1 MRYRQ
6 ATDEGIR
13 VTIVSR
19 LHEAYNRRDRDALLA
34 LLTDD
39 VVWHVP
45 GTSSNA
51 GTFVGHDGIWKGVF
65 GPMWPTPARV
75 VARDVV
81 EHEDQLVA
89 LVEWRHNFGDGEQ
102 AWTGVEVLRLVDGLV
117 AERHEHM
124 SRQAEL
130 DVLFE
135 RGCAAVQ
142 EP

>member
-1 MRYRQ
+1 
-6 ATDEGIR
+6 
-13 VTIVSR
+13 VTIVPT

-34 LLTDD
+34 LLADD
-39 VVWHVP
+39 VVWHVA
-45 GTSSNA
+45 GTSSMA
-51 GTFVGHDGIWKGVF
+51 GTFAGREGVWKGVF
-65 GPMWPTPARV
+65 EPMWPTPARV
-75 VARDVV
+75 FARDVV

-102 AWTGVEVLRLVDGLV
+102 GWTGVEVLRLADGLV

-130 DVLFE
+130 DRLFE
-135 RGCAAVQ
+135 RGCAAVP

>member
-1 MRYRQ
+1 M
-6 ATDEGIR
+6 
-13 VTIVSR
+13 TIVSA

-45 GTSSNA
+45 GTSPMA
-51 GTFVGHDGIWKGVF
+51 GTFAGREKVWRRVF
-65 GPMWPTPARV
+65 GPLWPTPARV
-75 VARDVV
+75 FARDVV
-81 EHEDQLVA
+81 EHEDQVVA

-102 AWTGVEVLRLVDGLV
+102 GWTGVEVLRLAGGLV

-130 DVLFE
+130 DRLFE
-135 RGCAAVQ
+135 RGCAADA

>member
-1 MRYRQ
+1 
-6 ATDEGIR
+6 
-13 VTIVSR
+13 VTIVST
-19 LHEAYNRRDRDALLA
+19 LHDAYNRRDRKALLA

-39 VVWHVP
+39 VVWQVP
-45 GTSSNA
+45 GTTSMA
-51 GTFVGHDGIWKGVF
+51 GTFTGRDSVWKGAF
-65 GPMWPTPARV
+65 APMWPTPARV
-75 VARDVV
+75 FARDVV

-102 AWTGVEVLRLVDGLV
+102 GWTGVEVLRIVDGLV
-117 AERHEHM
+117 AERHEVM

-135 RGCAAVQ
+135 RGCSPGV